1 MARIDLIKALYKKQ
15 IPINEFKYD
24 NLRAQP
30 LLSYIHPLAIMEM
43 NKIARSLKYQS
54 KPKKK
59 FEMIDNILKPYYFK
73 RIAAGTNRIV
83 YKHLEDQNIV
93 LKVAL
98 DRVGLNDNPSE
109 YHNQRFLKPFVTK
122 CFEISPCG
130 TVGIF
135 ERVQP
140 ITSRAEFKSISDD
153 IFALLNKLI
162 GKYILEDIGT
172 KFFMNYGLREG
183 FGPVLLDYPYMFE
196 LDGRKIHC
204 NYPDT
209 ITGLPCN
216 GEIDYDDGFNN
227 LICTK
232 CGKIYLATELQKDMD
247 RNNIL
252 IESNPNEKGEI
263 FNMKIEVVERSYDE
277 NGKVIGEEKK
287 SELGDG
293 FKETS
298 SIIGKKEYESGMKVN
313 INSSTKTKIYRN
325 DTIKAKPKFKIDI
338 PKVEVK
344 IDVPKEEDMKDIPE
358 QKKDIDIGESYHQVK
373 RVEKESYHQ
382 VKKADDESYHQ
393 VRKEDNESISPA
405 QRNQMRKDPLRRDV
419 FARVNNNRNSSSNE
433 KDNIKDNVNE
443 DYIKNELMGKKEEN
457 EENKYE
463 KEALDEY

>member
-344 IDVPKEEDMKDIPE
+344 IDVPKEEEVKYIPE
-358 QKKDIDIGESYHQVK
+358 QKKDIDESYHQVK
-373 RVEKESYHQ
+373 RVEKESYHH
-382 VKKADDESYHQ
+382 VKKEDDESYHQ

-433 KDNIKDNVNE
+433 KDNIKVNVNE

>member
-344 IDVPKEEDMKDIPE
+344 IDVPKEEMKDMPE
-358 QKKDIDIGESYHQVK
+358 QKKDID
-373 RVEKESYHQ
+373 ESYHQ
-382 VKKADDESYHQ
+382 VKKEDDESYHQ

>member
-344 IDVPKEEDMKDIPE
+344 IDVPKEEMKDIPE
-358 QKKDIDIGESYHQVK
+358 QKKDIDIGEY
-373 RVEKESYHQ
+373 YHQ
-382 VKKADDESYHQ
+382 VKKEDDESYHQ

>member
-344 IDVPKEEDMKDIPE
+344 IDVPKEEEMKDMPE
-358 QKKDIDIGESYHQVK
+358 QKKDIGESYHQVK
-373 RVEKESYHQ
+373 KE
-382 VKKADDESYHQ
+382 DDESYHQ

-419 FARVNNNRNSSSNE
+419 FARVNNNKNSSSNE

>member
-358 QKKDIDIGESYHQVK
+358 QEKDI
-373 RVEKESYHQ
+373 
-382 VKKADDESYHQ
+382 DESYHQ

-433 KDNIKDNVNE
+433 KDNIKVNVNE

>member
-204 NYPDT
+204 NYPDP

-344 IDVPKEEDMKDIPE
+344 IDVPKEEEMKDIPE
-358 QKKDIDIGESYHQVK
+358 QKKDIDESYHQAK
-373 RVEKESYHQ
+373 RVEEESYHH
-382 VKKADDESYHQ
+382 VKKEDDESYHQ
-393 VRKEDNESISPA
+393 VRKEDNEPISPA

>member
-59 FEMIDNILKPYYFK
+59 FEMIDNILKPYHFK

-344 IDVPKEEDMKDIPE
+344 IDVPKEEEMKDMPE
-358 QKKDIDIGESYHQVK
+358 QKKDID
-373 RVEKESYHQ
+373 ESYHQ
-382 VKKADDESYHQ
+382 VKKEDDESYHQ

-419 FARVNNNRNSSSNE
+419 FARVNNNKNSSSNE